1 MIELLDELTEIPF
14 EIFWDK
20 YQELKPN
27 LFYDRAKAEIQWFR
41 MKERDRVTAFKSLC
55 KWHPDLLTKEPYLF
69 LEMYDLPF

>member
-27 LFYDRAKAEIQWFR
+27 LFYDRAKAEIIWFR
-41 MKERDRVTAFKSLC
+41 MKEEDRVTAFTCLPKGY
-55 KWHPDLLTKEPYLF
+55 DFKEPYLY
-69 LEMYDLPF
+69 LEYFHLPF